1 MYKGIQSKV
10 VANGTYSEW
19 FECTVGV
26 RQGENFSP
34 FLFSLYLNQSKV
46 VANGTYSEW
55 FECTVGVRQGE
66 NFSPFLFSLYLNDL
80 EEFLLSNNVKGL
92 SCLSERVER
101 EYLSTTFCFTLCR

>member
-1 MYKGIQSKV
+1 MSNIDGKCFKIITNMYKGIQSKV
-10 VANGTYSEW
+10 M
-19 FECTVGV
+19 
-26 RQGENFSP
+26 
-34 FLFSLYLNQSKV
+34 
-46 VANGTYSEW
+46 ANGTYSEW